1 MIKVFLFM
9 YICSTTPGN
18 ECKLIDIEVNEF
30 KDIYECT
37 LSGYQQSKNII
48 LELSR
53 EFVNEHGAHTK
64 FLCQEQPTI

>member
-1 MIKVFLFM
+1 M

-18 ECKLIDIEVNEF
+18 ECKLIDIEVNQF

-37 LSGYQQSKNII
+37 LSGYQQSKDII

-53 EFVNEHGAHTK
+53 EFVNEHVAHTK